1 MQMLWLVSPEVVPG
15 TGSQRKYRQAWARR
29 KYLPPQTDPEN
40 FLSLNFIFQK
50 QDSTLQ
56 CFMGGMLWKVEVV
69 WTFSVSIKYLPP
81 QTLSENFASA
91 NLVCSKRIS
100 LIFFLFAVFSL
111 KGTPIKQSMMYT
123 LKEEDGDKWY
133 AFFVFLYLF
142 VFCILVPPRW
152 GWGPMYP
159 TFLWEG
165 FQSSRPAPS
174 QAEPDVKEET

>member
-29 KYLPPQTDPEN
+29 KYLPPQTDPE
-40 FLSLNFIFQK
+40 IFWAWISYFKTKIQPCNA
-50 QDSTLQ
+50 SW
-56 CFMGGMLWKVEVV
+56 GGMLWKVEVV

-152 GWGPMYP
+152 GWGPTYP
-159 TFLWEG
+159 TFPWEG